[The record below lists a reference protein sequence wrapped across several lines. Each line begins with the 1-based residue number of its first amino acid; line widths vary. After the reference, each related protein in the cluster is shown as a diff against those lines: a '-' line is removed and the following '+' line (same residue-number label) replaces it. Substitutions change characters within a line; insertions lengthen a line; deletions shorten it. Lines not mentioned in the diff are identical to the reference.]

1 MKTITILEIT
11 SKGNSVSISLNIDG
25 NKEKISTTFS
35 ENVTQYITVDRIDSV
50 IMGLILF
57 AIKRGYDFKSDI
69 PISESLY
76 YNLTNQFIDTIA
88 APNELHHPRIIAPIV
103 PDIGVTGNIV
113 ATGISCGVD
122 SLYTIYTHANMV
134 PANYKLN
141 HLVFLNVG
149 SHHSGKE
156 QKNSQKLFLGRRDLC
171 RNFSTEANLPLIE
184 IGSDIYALF
193 DKYDDGYSHV
203 EEHTYMALFCMLL
216 IQRGLRVYYYS
227 SGLLYSDFNCKYNP
241 DKTFDAALY
250 DLLIL
255 QCASVGNTK
264 FISAGGNVTR
274 TEKLKSICNYTLAH
288 KYLNVCVIEVNNCG
302 KCFKCIRTMLELD
315 AIGKLHLFKKAFDVN
330 AYMSNRN
337 YYLELLYIGSLQK
350 NRFMVDLMPYFKKDL
365 TFTLKLRAIL
375 KKIIQVLRN
384 RLNCKNGKGAE

>member
-1 MKTITILEIT
+1 MKTITIQEIT
-11 SKGNSVSISLNIDG
+11 SNGNSVSISLNIDG
-25 NKEKISTTFS
+25 NKEKITTTFS

-76 YNLTNQFIDTIA
+76 YNLTNQFIDAISLT
-88 APNELHHPRIIAPIV
+88 NELHHPRIIAPIV
-103 PDIGVTGNIV
+103 PDIDVTGNIV

-122 SLYTIYTHANMV
+122 SLYTIYTHTNMV
-134 PANYKLN
+134 SANYKLN
-141 HLVFLNVG
+141 YLVFLNVG
-149 SHHSGKE
+149 SHHSGKG
-156 QKNSQKLFLGRRDLC
+156 QKDSQKLFLGRRDLC

-193 DKYDDGYSHV
+193 DKYDNGYSHI

-216 IQRGLRVYYYS
+216 IQRGLKIYYYS
-227 SGLLYSDFNCKYNP
+227 SGLLYSDFNCKYKP
-241 DKTFDAALY
+241 DKNFDAALY

-255 QCASVGNTK
+255 QCASVGNIR
-264 FISAGGNVTR
+264 FISAGGNISR
-274 TEKLKSICNYTLAH
+274 IEKLKTICNYNLAY
-288 KYLNVCVIEVNNCG
+288 KYLNVCVTEVNNCG

-315 AIGKLHLFKKAFDVN
+315 AIGKLYLFKKAFDVSD
-330 AYMSNRN
+330 YMSNRRN
-337 YYLELLYIGSLQK
+337 YLELLYIGSLQK
-350 NRFMVDLMPYFKKDL
+350 NRFMVDLIPYFANSL
-365 TFTLKLRAIL
+365 TFTLKLSAIS

-384 RLNCKNGKGAE
+384 RFNRK